1 MARRTAADPDVARR
15 RRRPPP
21 GAAPGALMVDP
32 NAPQTLIELIA
43 YGPDGVVEERI
54 ESPAMLRDRIGR
66 WPVTWVNVAGLGDEA
81 TLKQLGETFSLH
93 PLALADVVNV
103 YQRAKADTYPEHL
116 FIVARMFEHDVGI
129 QTDQLSLFLG
139 AKYLVTF
146 QERPGDCFDP
156 VRERI
161 RAGRGRI
168 RIAGTGYLAYSLLD
182 AVVDSY
188 FPLLET
194 FGERLEKTETQ
205 IFERPT
211 QRSIQEIHAIK
222 RDLLTLRRSIWP
234 MRDML
239 NGLLRDPNPYIEQE
253 DRLYLQ
259 DAYDHAVQV
268 MDLLETFRELGSNL
282 MDVYLSSVSNRLNE
296 VMKILTM
303 FTAIF
308 IPLSFIAGVY
318 GMNFD
323 VDRSPWNMPELRWY
337 YGYPFALL
345 IMGLVAVGLLIFFR
359 RRGWLGGHPEEGAP
373 PTPRIDREPPAKRRS
388 KPPSGSP

>member
-1 MARRTAADPDVARR
+1 M
-15 RRRPPP
+15 
-21 GAAPGALMVDP
+21 
-32 NAPQTLIELIA
+32 
-43 YGPDGVVEERI
+43 VEERI
-54 ESPAMLRDRIGR
+54 DDPSSLRDRIGR
-66 WPVTWVNVAGLGDEA
+66 WPVAWVNVAGLGDEA
-81 TLKQLGETFSLH
+81 TLTKLGEIFSLH

-103 YQRAKADTYPEHL
+103 NQRAKVDSYPDHL
-116 FIVARMFEHDVGI
+116 FVVARMIEHDVEI

-139 AKYLVTF
+139 TKYLVTF

-156 VRERI
+156 VREHI

-168 RIAGTGYLAYSLLD
+168 RLGGTGYLAYALLD
-182 AVVDSY
+182 SVVDSY
-188 FPLLET
+188 FPLLEG
-194 FGERLEKTETQ
+194 FGERLDLIEAQ
-205 IFERPT
+205 VFERPG
-211 QRSIQEIHAIK
+211 QAAIQEIHAIK

-239 NGLLRDPNPYIEQE
+239 NALLRDPNPYIAQE
-253 DRLYLQ
+253 DRVYLQ

-318 GMNFD
+318 GMNFH

-337 YGYPFALL
+337 YGYPFAWLL
-345 IMGLVAVGLLIFFR
+345 MIVVAAGLLVFFR
-359 RRGWLGGHPEEGAP
+359 RRGWLGGD
-373 PTPRIDREPPAKRRS
+373 PRPRFDREPKPRPDPPA
-388 KPPSGSP
+388 GS